1 MDIGKNGMSMKIF
14 FPTISG
20 YWLLK
25 MGLKSPKILKPTL
38 PKWQLIASTEAALQ
52 VSSYKGVFWKLAG
65 NLHENNHVKRW
76 FQESCFATL
85 LKSHFDMGLLLYR
98 SRELG
103 YHFFFWFYFLF
114 IFFFSFFFYF
124 LPFLFCLFCF
134 CFHFVFILFIF
145 ST

>member
-52 VSSYKGVFWKLAG
+52 VSSYKRVFWKHAG
-65 NLHENNHVKRW
+65 NLHENNHVKMW